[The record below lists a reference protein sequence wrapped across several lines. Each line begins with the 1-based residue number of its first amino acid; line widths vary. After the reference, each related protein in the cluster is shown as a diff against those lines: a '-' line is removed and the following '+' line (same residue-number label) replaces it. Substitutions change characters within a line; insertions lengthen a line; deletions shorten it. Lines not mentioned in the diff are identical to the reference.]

1 MSQISRTKCKEATPR
16 CGHVAASYGQYMIVW
31 GGYSSVNNFEF
42 YLPANELWVY
52 STENNI
58 WHCMKTD
65 PQLCPFELSGACACC
80 YGDSMY
86 VFGGHNSF
94 GNSNE
99 LYTLDLKTYTWH
111 LLESDQSPSPRDK
124 AVAWFYNKKFY
135 CFSGFGPS
143 TSGHMT
149 DNGAYVEDS
158 ENTVFPRR
166 GWNNQLCV
174 YDTVNK
180 EWTNPKCK
188 GDVPLP
194 RAASSAARIGSDVY
208 LFGGR
213 HKTTRMNDLHCI
225 DLETLTWSGELRTEG
240 CLPCGRSWHTLTAI
254 PNNRLFLYGGFDQN
268 NTPLSDGWIL
278 DTITL
283 SWCHLDYLPSNQP
296 RLWHT
301 STLSTAGEII
311 IFGGCCNNIL
321 DYSLENKISGEVLTI
336 QLQPYSLLRLCLD
349 DVYQRKSQTEE
360 LWEEL
365 PQPLCLWL
373 QDKNKLEQ
381 IKISTT
387 DDMDSDSEGELG
399 VNEPGLACSIS

>member
-31 GGYSSVNNFEF
+31 GGYSIENNFQY
-42 YLPANELWVY
+42 YLAAKELWIY
-52 STENNI
+52 NTENKV

-99 LYTLDLKTYTWH
+99 LYRLDLKTYTWH

-124 AVAWFYNKKFY
+124 AVAWFYNQKFY

-143 TSGHMT
+143 MSGHMT

-213 HKTTRMNDLHCI
+213 HKTTRMNDLHCL
-225 DLETLTWSGELRTEG
+225 DLETLTCSGELRTEG

-349 DVYQRKSQTEE
+349 DVYQRKSQTED

-381 IKISTT
+381 ISTT
-387 DDMDSDSEGELG
+387 YDMDSDSEGELG

>member
-1 MSQISRTKCKEATPR
+1 
-16 CGHVAASYGQYMIVW
+16 
-31 GGYSSVNNFEF
+31 
-42 YLPANELWVY
+42 
-52 STENNI
+52 
-58 WHCMKTD
+58 
-65 PQLCPFELSGACACC
+65 
-80 YGDSMY
+80 MY

-99 LYTLDLKTYTWH
+99 LYRLDLKTYTWH

-124 AVAWFYNKKFY
+124 AVAWFYNQKFY

-143 TSGHMT
+143 ISGHMT

-158 ENTVFPRR
+158 ENNV
-166 GWNNQLCV
+166 
-174 YDTVNK
+174 
-180 EWTNPKCK
+180 
-188 GDVPLP
+188 GDVLLP

-208 LFGGR
+208 LFGG
-213 HKTTRMNDLHCI
+213 
-225 DLETLTWSGELRTEG
+225 
-240 CLPCGRSWHTLTAI
+240 
-254 PNNRLFLYGGFDQN
+254 
-268 NTPLSDGWIL
+268 DGWIL

>member
-1 MSQISRTKCKEATPR
+1 MSQVSRTVCKEATPR

-31 GGYSSVNNFEF
+31 GGYSIENNFQY
-42 YLPANELWVY
+42 YLAAKELWIY
-52 STENNI
+52 NTENKV

-80 YGDSMY
+80 FGDSMY

-99 LYTLDLKTYTWH
+99 LYRLDFKTYTWH

-124 AVAWFYNKKFY
+124 AVAWFYNQKFY

-143 TSGHMT
+143 ISGHMT
-149 DNGAYVEDS
+149 DNGAYVEDTDS
-158 ENTVFPRR
+158 TLFPRR
-166 GWNNQLCV
+166 GWNNQLCI
-174 YDTVNK
+174 YDTVNR

-194 RAASSAARIGSDVY
+194 RAASAVARIGSVVF

-213 HKTTRMNDLHCI
+213 HKTTRMNDLHFL
-225 DLETLTWSGELRTEG
+225 DLETLTWSGELRTVG
-240 CLPCGRSWHTLTAI
+240 CLPCYSYT
-254 PNNRLFLYGGFDQN
+254 GGFDQN
-268 NTPLSDGWIL
+268 DTPLSDGWIL

-349 DVYQRKSQTEE
+349 DVYQRKSQTQE

-365 PQPLCLWL
+365 PQPLCQWL

-381 IKISTT
+381 ICTSY
-387 DDMDSDSEGELG
+387 DMDSDSEGELG